1 MILDPVRGRVVDIIA
16 KDNHPVVLTADGLE
30 LSADLVVVAGE
41 PIMIQYDR
49 RWMDSVFDSG
59 GTGLAR
65 DYSRFRSQYPYPKR
79 SVRSVGPIRPGEPT
93 GDNLGF
99 SARQGCVQSP
109 KRQKWRF

>member
-41 PIMIQYDR
+41 PFISLLVSKVYIVCNKISTYLPIMIQYDR

-79 SVRSVGPIRPGEPT
+79 SVRSVGPIRP
-93 GDNLGF
+93 
-99 SARQGCVQSP
+99 
-109 KRQKWRF
+109 